1 VIAGVIALAAVS
13 VRAPADLVLTNA
25 LIWTGD
31 SSRPSASALAVAG
44 GRIAAVGSAA
54 DVAPFRGP
62 KTMVLDGKG
71 RRVVP
76 GFIDG
81 HTHFFTSGFDLLA
94 VDLRDAKSPEEYARR
109 LGDYART
116 VPAGRWLRGGTWDE
130 QKWPGAR
137 LPDRRLL
144 DRVTGD
150 HPACLSRT
158 DGHEV
163 VCNSIAIRLAGVT
176 LATPD
181 PSGGVIV
188 REASG
193 EPAGVFK
200 DAAQDLVTKV
210 IPDDTPEE
218 KAEALRAAL
227 AEAARVGVTSIHD
240 ITEWSDVPIYRA
252 FRDRHELTVRV
263 SSRLPI
269 PGWEK
274 ARDLRATERKDPF
287 WKIDGV
293 KGFMDGSL
301 GSATALM
308 FAPFDDQPGNRG
320 TFNGQWFPEG
330 VMRDRILAADRA
342 GLQVEVH
349 AIGDRANAVL
359 LDLYAETEAKNGAR
373 DRRFRIE
380 HAQHLRSEDIPRF
393 AKLGVIASMQPY
405 HAIDDGRWAET
416 RIGHERAKTSY
427 AFRSL
432 LDAGARVVFG
442 SDWDVA
448 PLSPLLG
455 IYAASTRATL
465 DGKHPGG
472 WIPEQKVTVEEALRA
487 YTTSAA
493 YAEFAEG
500 EKGRLATGCLGDFV
514 VLSDDILSLPPGAIE
529 RAKVVT
535 TVVGGRIVFGG

>member
-1 VIAGVIALAAVS
+1 VIAGAALMA
-13 VRAPADLVLTNA
+13 ADLLLVNA
-25 LIWTGD
+25 KIWTGD
-31 SSRPSASALAVAG
+31 PGRPSATALAIRDGTIV
-44 GRIAAVGSAA
+44 AVGDDAEVRKSA
-54 DVAPFRGP
+54 GE
-62 KTMVLDGKG
+62 KTAVLDARG

-76 GFIDG
+76 GFIDC

-109 LGDYART
+109 LGEYAKG
-116 VPAGRWLRGGTWDE
+116 VPAGRWLRGGNWDE

-163 VCNSIAIRLAGVT
+163 VCNSLAIRLAGVT
-176 LATPD
+176 AATAD
-181 PSGGVIV
+181 PPGGVIV
-188 REASG
+188 RDADGS
-193 EPAGVFK
+193 PAGVFK
-200 DAAQDLVTKV
+200 DAAQDLVLRV
-210 IPDDTPEE
+210 IPADTPEE
-218 KAEALRAAL
+218 KADALRASL
-227 AEAARVGVTSIHD
+227 AEAARNGVTSIQD
-240 ITEWSDVPIYRA
+240 ITEWSDVPIYRS
-252 FRDRHELTVRV
+252 FRDRNALTVRV

-269 PGWEK
+269 PRWEE
-274 ARDLRATERKDPF
+274 ARDLRAKEGKNPF

-308 FAPFDDQPGNRG
+308 FEPFSDLAGNRG
-320 TFNGQWFPEG
+320 TFHAQWFPDG
-330 VMRDRILAADRA
+330 VMRDRIAGADRA

-349 AIGDRANAVL
+349 AIGDRANATL
-359 LDLYAETEAKNGAR
+359 LDVYEEVEKTNPPR

-380 HAQHLRSEDIPRF
+380 HAQHLRREDIPRF
-393 AKLGVIASMQPY
+393 GKLGVIASVQPY

-416 RIGHERAKTSY
+416 RIGPERAKTSY

-432 LDAGARVVFG
+432 LDAGATVVFG

-448 PLSPLLG
+448 PLSPILG
-455 IYAASTRATL
+455 IHAAATRRTL
-465 DGKHPGG
+465 DGKHPEG
-472 WIPEQKVTVEEALRA
+472 WVPEQRVSVEEALRA
-487 YTTSAA
+487 YTVKAA
-493 YAEFAEG
+493 WAEFAEA
-500 EKGRLATGCLGDFV
+500 EKGALAPGRLGDFAI
-514 VLSDDILSLPPGAIE
+514 LSDDILAVPSDAIE

-535 TVVGGRIVFGG
+535 TVVGGRIVFGAGS

>member
-1 VIAGVIALAAVS
+1 MLAA
-13 VRAPADLVLTNA
+13 DLLLVNA
-25 LIWTGD
+25 KIWTGD
-31 SSRPSASALAVAG
+31 PGRPSATALAIRNGTIV
-44 GRIAAVGSAA
+44 AVGDDAEVRKSA
-54 DVAPFRGP
+54 GE
-62 KTMVLDGKG
+62 KTAVLDARG

-76 GFIDG
+76 GFIDS

-109 LGDYART
+109 LGEYAKG
-116 VPAGRWLRGGTWDE
+116 VPPGRWLRGGLWDE

-163 VCNSIAIRLAGVT
+163 LCNSLAIRLAGIT
-176 LATPD
+176 AATAD
-181 PSGGVIV
+181 PPGGVIV
-188 REASG
+188 RDADGS
-193 EPAGVFK
+193 PAGVFK
-200 DAAQDLVTKV
+200 DAAQDLVFRV
-210 IPDDTPEE
+210 VPADTAEE
-218 KAEALRAAL
+218 KADALRASL
-227 AEAARVGVTSIHD
+227 AEAARNGVTSIQD
-240 ITEWSDVPIYRA
+240 ITEWSDVPIYRE
-252 FRDRHELTVRV
+252 FRDRGALTVRV

-269 PGWEK
+269 SGWEK
-274 ARDLRATERKDPF
+274 ARDLRAKEGKSAF

-308 FAPFDDQPGNRG
+308 FEPFSDLPGNRG
-320 TFNGQWFPEG
+320 TFHAQWFPEG
-330 VMRDRILAADRA
+330 VMRDRIAGADRA

-349 AIGDRANAVL
+349 AIGDRANATL
-359 LDLYAETEAKNGAR
+359 LDVYEEVEKTNPPR

-380 HAQHLRSEDIPRF
+380 HAQHLRAADIPRF
-393 AKLGVIASMQPY
+393 GKLGVIASMQPY

-416 RIGHERAKTSY
+416 RIGPERARTSY

-432 LDAGARVVFG
+432 LDAGATVVFG

-455 IYAASTRATL
+455 IHAAATRRTL
-465 DGKHPGG
+465 DGKHPEG
-472 WIPEQKVTVEEALRA
+472 WIPQQKISVEEALRA
-487 YTTSAA
+487 YTVKGSW
-493 YAEFAEG
+493 AEFAEAD
-500 EKGRLATGCLGDFV
+500 KGALAPGRLGDFV
-514 VLSDDILSLPPGAIE
+514 VLSDDILSIAPEAIE
-529 RAKVVT
+529 RAKVVM
-535 TVVGGRIVFGG
+535 TVVGGKIVFDSGS